1 MLLDNVKKHR
11 KTHERKGKKVE
22 LPGFACRARLAETTE
37 SGKLLF
43 QSRTNVLEEMS
54 TATGNLQTNFS

>member
-1 MLLDNVKKHR
+1 MLLANKKHR
-11 KTHERKGKKVE
+11 ETHERKGQKVE
-22 LPGFACRARLAETTE
+22 LPGFVLRARLAETTE

-54 TATGNLQTNFS
+54 TWQFTNEFLLT